1 MKKLLRYSLTMVFAL
16 VASVGFAQE
25 ATLDFTTNSWG
36 LPEGSAAKIKTAASY
51 TSGKY
56 TINISETTDG
66 HYWNA
71 DGYLLMGKTGATL
84 TLPAFDFDVARIEV
98 VGRTGASTATLQNIY
113 VGDEAVSTQT
123 KGADKTQEYAIKP
136 AHQAKGT
143 IYSIKVNSKHNTQ
156 IVKINVYKVGSEGET
171 PQPPVEITY
180 TDVASVKDL
189 LANYKEDTKNL
200 NLTLTNAKVTFVNEY
215 NGTIN
220 TYVREGDTA
229 IELRT
234 LGFNMPVNS
243 ILNGKVK
250 VDLKFNY
257 GVPYLAANAGTD
269 DESITVTESTEA
281 AQPIEATV
289 ADIIANKYLNDLV
302 TIKGFTFSKEEYQE
316 GRFNYYANDGE
327 QKIMIYDKFNK
338 VGGVAELTEGEKY
351 TVTGLYGAIFKGTPE
366 ILPTQKVTAGT
377 PTGIN
382 NITTSAAD
390 NAPIFNLAGQKVGKS
405 YKGVVIKAG
414 KKMIQ

>member
-1 MKKLLRYSLTMVFAL
+1 MKKLLRYSLTLVFAL
-16 VASVGFAQE
+16 VASVGFAQ
-25 ATLDFTTNSWG
+25 TT
-36 LPEGSAAKIKTAASY
+36 
-51 TSGKY
+51 
-56 TINISETTDG
+56 
-66 HYWNA
+66 
-71 DGYLLMGKTGATL
+71 
-84 TLPAFDFDVARIEV
+84 FDFDKDYKTLFPNLPGVSSMESNEGDFNEAATCTVDGIAVTVSAKEEGNPNANRIWTSSPRLRMYS
-98 VGRTGASTATLQNIY
+98 GTLTVQAPEGKQISKIEIAQKKWNANNK
-113 VGDEAVSTQT
+113 VDNGTLD
-123 KGADKTQEYAIKP
+123 
-136 AHQAKGT
+136 AKGNWT
-143 IYSIKVNSKHNTQ
+143 GSANKVVYSIAANTQ
-156 IVKINVYKVGSEGET
+156 IKTMTVTLDNGGTT
-171 PQPPVEITY
+171 PEPPVVITY

-215 NGTIN
+215 KGTIN

-243 ILNGKVK
+243 ILTGKVK
-250 VDLKFNY
+250 VDLKYNY
-257 GVPYLAANAGTD
+257 GVPYLTANAGTD
-269 DESITVTESTEA
+269 DESITITESEEA
-281 AQPIEATV
+281 AQPIEATI
-289 ADIIANKYLNDLV
+289 ADLIANKYLNDLV
-302 TIKGFTFSKEEYQE
+302 TIKNFTFSKEEYQA
-316 GRFNYYANDGE
+316 GKFNYYANDGE

-338 VGGVAELTEGEKY
+338 VGGVAELTEGETY
-351 TVTGLYGAIFKGTPE
+351 TATGLYGAIFKGTPE

-390 NAPIFNLAGQKVGKS
+390 NAPIFNLAGQKVGKG

>member
-1 MKKLLRYSLTMVFAL
+1 MKKLLRYSLSVIFAF
-16 VASVGFAQE
+16 VASVGFAQ
-25 ATLDFTTNSWG
+25 TT
-36 LPEGSAAKIKTAASY
+36 
-51 TSGKY
+51 
-56 TINISETTDG
+56 
-66 HYWNA
+66 
-71 DGYLLMGKTGATL
+71 
-84 TLPAFDFDVARIEV
+84 FDFDNDYK
-98 VGRTGASTATLQNIY
+98 TLFPDLP
-113 VGDEAVSTQT
+113 GVSTT
-123 KGADKTQEYAIKP
+123 DSHDGDFNKATTCTVDGIAVTVSAKEEGNPNDNRIWTSSARLRMYSGTLTI
-136 AHQAKGT
+136 QAPEGKQISKIEIAQKKWNANNKVDNGT
-143 IYSIKVNSKHNTQ
+143 IDSKGNWNGSANKVVYSIGGNTQ
-156 IVKINVYKVGSEGET
+156 IKSLTVTLGSGEN
-171 PQPPVEITY
+171 PQPPVEVTY

-189 LANYKEDTKNL
+189 LANYTEDTKNL

-220 TYVREGDTA
+220 TYVREGDAA

-243 ILNGKVK
+243 ILTGKVK

-289 ADIIANKYLNDLV
+289 ADILANKYLNDLV
-302 TIKGFTFSKEEYQE
+302 TIKNFTFSKEEYQA
-316 GRFNYYANDGE
+316 GKFNYYANDGE

-366 ILPTQKVTAGT
+366 ILPTQAVIPGSS
-377 PTGIN
+377 TGIS
-382 NITTSAAD
+382 NITTSEVD
-390 NAPIFNLAGQKVGKS
+390 NAPAYNLAGQKVNAA
-405 YKGVVIKAG
+405 YKGIVIKNG
-414 KKMIQ
+414 KKMIKK

>member
-1 MKKLLRYSLTMVFAL
+1 MKKLLRYSLTLVFAL
-16 VASVGFAQE
+16 VASVGFAQ
-25 ATLDFTTNSWG
+25 TT
-36 LPEGSAAKIKTAASY
+36 
-51 TSGKY
+51 
-56 TINISETTDG
+56 
-66 HYWNA
+66 
-71 DGYLLMGKTGATL
+71 
-84 TLPAFDFDVARIEV
+84 FDFDKDYKTLFPGLPGVSSMESNEGDFNEATTCTVDGIAVTVSAKEEGNPNANRIWTSSARLRMYS
-98 VGRTGASTATLQNIY
+98 GTLTIQAPEGKQI
-113 VGDEAVSTQT
+113 T
-123 KGADKTQEYAIKP
+123 KIDIAQKKWNANNKVDNGTID
-136 AHQAKGT
+136 AKGNWT
-143 IYSIKVNSKHNTQ
+143 GSANKVVYSIAGNSQ
-156 IVKINVYKVGSEGET
+156 IKTMTVTLGEGGT

-189 LANYKEDTKNL
+189 LANYTEDTKNL

-215 NGTIN
+215 KGTIN

-250 VDLKFNY
+250 VDLKYNY
-257 GVPYLAANAGTD
+257 GVPYLTANAGTD
-269 DESITVTESTEA
+269 DESITVTESDEA
-281 AQPIEATV
+281 AQPIEATI
-289 ADIIANKYLNDLV
+289 ADILANKYLNDLV
-302 TIKGFTFSKEEYQE
+302 TIKNFTFSKEEYQT
-316 GRFNYYANDGE
+316 GKFNYYANDGE

-338 VGGVAELTEGEKY
+338 VGGVAELTEGETY

-366 ILPTQKVTAGT
+366 ILPTQAVVAGT
-377 PTGIN
+377 PTGIT

>member
-1 MKKLLRYSLTMVFAL
+1 MNKLLRYSLTLVFAL
-16 VASVGFAQE
+16 VASVGFAQ
-25 ATLDFTTNSWG
+25 TT
-36 LPEGSAAKIKTAASY
+36 
-51 TSGKY
+51 
-56 TINISETTDG
+56 
-66 HYWNA
+66 
-71 DGYLLMGKTGATL
+71 
-84 TLPAFDFDVARIEV
+84 FDFDKDYKTLFPNLPGVSSSTGSNDGDFNEATTCTVDGIAVTVSAKEEGNSNANRIWTSSPRLRMYSGTFTIQAPE
-98 VGRTGASTATLQNIY
+98 GKQI
-113 VGDEAVSTQT
+113 T
-123 KGADKTQEYAIKP
+123 KIDIAQKKWNANYKVDN
-136 AHQAKGT
+136 GT
-143 IYSIKVNSKHNTQ
+143 IDNTGNWTGSANKVVYSIAGNTQ
-156 IVKINVYKVGSEGET
+156 IKSMTVTIGEGGT

-189 LANYKEDTKNL
+189 LANYTEDTKNL
-200 NLTLTNAKVTFVNEY
+200 NLTLTNAKVTYVNEY

-220 TYVREGDTA
+220 TYVREGDAA

-243 ILNGKVK
+243 ILTGKVK

-351 TVTGLYGAIFKGTPE
+351 NVVGLYGAIFKGTPE
-366 ILPTQKVTAGT
+366 IIPTQAVVPTS
-377 PTGIN
+377 TGIS
-382 NITTSAAD
+382 NITVTTAD
-390 NAPIFNLAGQKVGKS
+390 NAPAYNLAGQKVNAA
-405 YKGVVIKAG
+405 YKGIVIKNG
-414 KKMIQ
+414 KKMIKK

>member
-1 MKKLLRYSLTMVFAL
+1 MKKLLRYSLTLVFAL
-16 VASVGFAQE
+16 VASVGFAQ
-25 ATLDFTTNSWG
+25 TT
-36 LPEGSAAKIKTAASY
+36 
-51 TSGKY
+51 
-56 TINISETTDG
+56 
-66 HYWNA
+66 
-71 DGYLLMGKTGATL
+71 
-84 TLPAFDFDVARIEV
+84 FDFDKDYKTLFPGLPGVSSMESNDGDFNEATTCTVDGIAVTVSAKEEGNANANRIWTKSARLRMYS
-98 VGRTGASTATLQNIY
+98 GTLTIQAPEGKQITKIDIAQNKWNANNK
-113 VGDEAVSTQT
+113 VDN
-123 KGADKTQEYAIKP
+123 
-136 AHQAKGT
+136 GT
-143 IYSIKVNSKHNTQ
+143 IDNKGNWTGSANKVVYSIAGNTQ
-156 IVKINVYKVGSEGET
+156 IKTMTVTLGEGGT
-171 PQPPVEITY
+171 PQPPVVITY

-189 LANYKEDTKNL
+189 LANYAKDTKNL

-250 VDLKFNY
+250 VDLKYNFD
-257 GVPYLAANAGTD
+257 VPYLTANAGTD
-269 DESITVTESTEA
+269 DESITVTESDEA
-281 AQPIEATV
+281 AQPIEATI
-289 ADIIANKYLNDLV
+289 ADILANKYLNDLV
-302 TIKGFTFSKEEYQE
+302 TIKNFTFSKEEYQA
-316 GRFNYYANDGE
+316 GKFNYYANDGE

-338 VGGVAELTEGEKY
+338 VGGVAELTEGETY
-351 TVTGLYGAIFKGTPE
+351 TVTGLYGAIFRGTPE
-366 ILPTQKVTAGT
+366 ILPTQAVVPGT

>member
-1 MKKLLRYSLTMVFAL
+1 MKKLLRYSLTLVFAL
-16 VASVGFAQE
+16 VASVGFAQ
-25 ATLDFTTNSWG
+25 TT
-36 LPEGSAAKIKTAASY
+36 
-51 TSGKY
+51 
-56 TINISETTDG
+56 
-66 HYWNA
+66 
-71 DGYLLMGKTGATL
+71 
-84 TLPAFDFDVARIEV
+84 FDFDNDYKTLFPGLPGVSSMESNEGDFNEAATCTVDGIAVTVSAKEEGNPNANRIWTSSPRLRMYS
-98 VGRTGASTATLQNIY
+98 GTLTVQAPEGKQISKIEIAQKKWNANNK
-113 VGDEAVSTQT
+113 VDNGTLD
-123 KGADKTQEYAIKP
+123 
-136 AHQAKGT
+136 AKGNWT
-143 IYSIKVNSKHNTQ
+143 GSANKVVYSIAANTQ
-156 IVKINVYKVGSEGET
+156 IKTMTVTLDNGGTT
-171 PQPPVEITY
+171 PEPPVVITY

-215 NGTIN
+215 KGTIN

-250 VDLKFNY
+250 VDLKYNY
-257 GVPYLAANAGTD
+257 GVPYLTANAGTD
-269 DESITVTESTEA
+269 DESITVTESNEA
-281 AQPIEATV
+281 AEPIEATI
-289 ADIIANKYLNDLV
+289 ADLIANKYLNDLV
-302 TIKGFTFSKEEYQE
+302 TIKNFTFSKEEYQE

-338 VGGVAELTEGEKY
+338 VGGVAELTEGETY

-366 ILPTQKVTAGT
+366 ILPTQKVVPGT
-377 PTGIN
+377 STGIN

-390 NAPIFNLAGQKVGKS
+390 NAPIFNLAGQKVGKG

>member
-1 MKKLLRYSLTMVFAL
+1 MKKLLRYSLTLVFAL
-16 VASVGFAQE
+16 VASVGFAQ
-25 ATLDFTTNSWG
+25 TT
-36 LPEGSAAKIKTAASY
+36 
-51 TSGKY
+51 
-56 TINISETTDG
+56 
-66 HYWNA
+66 
-71 DGYLLMGKTGATL
+71 
-84 TLPAFDFDVARIEV
+84 FDFDKDYKTLFPGLPGVSSMESNDGDFNEATTCTVDGIAVTVSAKEEGNPNANRIWTSSARLRMYS
-98 VGRTGASTATLQNIY
+98 GTLTIQAPEGKQI
-113 VGDEAVSTQT
+113 T
-123 KGADKTQEYAIKP
+123 KIDIAQKKWNANNKVDNGTID
-136 AHQAKGT
+136 AKGNWT
-143 IYSIKVNSKHNTQ
+143 GSANKVVYSIAGNTQ
-156 IVKINVYKVGSEGET
+156 IKTMTVTLGEGGT
-171 PQPPVEITY
+171 PQPPVVITY

-215 NGTIN
+215 KGTIN

-250 VDLKFNY
+250 VDLKYNFD
-257 GVPYLAANAGTD
+257 VPYLSANAGTD
-269 DESITVTESTEA
+269 DESITVTESDEA
-281 AQPIEATV
+281 AQPIEATI
-289 ADIIANKYLNDLV
+289 ADILANKYLNDLV
-302 TIKGFTFSKEEYQE
+302 TIKNFTFSKEEFQA
-316 GRFNYYANDGE
+316 GKFNYYANDGE

-338 VGGVAELTEGEKY
+338 VGGVAELTEGETY

-366 ILPTQKVTAGT
+366 ILPTQAVVAGT

>member
-1 MKKLLRYSLTMVFAL
+1 MNKLLRYSLTLVFAL
-16 VASVGFAQE
+16 VASVGFAQ
-25 ATLDFTTNSWG
+25 TT
-36 LPEGSAAKIKTAASY
+36 
-51 TSGKY
+51 
-56 TINISETTDG
+56 
-66 HYWNA
+66 
-71 DGYLLMGKTGATL
+71 
-84 TLPAFDFDVARIEV
+84 FDFDKDYKTLFPNLPGVSSSTGSNDGDFNEATTCTVDGIAVTVSAKKEGNSNANRIWTSSPRLRMYSGTLTIQAPEGKQISKIEIAQKKWNANTKVDNGTLDNKGNWTGSANKV
-98 VGRTGASTATLQNIY
+98 V
-113 VGDEAVSTQT
+113 
-123 KGADKTQEYAIKP
+123 
-136 AHQAKGT
+136 
-143 IYSIKVNSKHNTQ
+143 YSIAGNTQ
-156 IVKINVYKVGSEGET
+156 IKTMTVTLGEGGT

-189 LANYKEDTKNL
+189 LANYTEDTKNL
-200 NLTLTNAKVTFVNEY
+200 NLTLTNAKVTYVNEY

-220 TYVREGDTA
+220 TYVREGDAA

-243 ILNGKVK
+243 ILTGKVK
-250 VDLKFNY
+250 VDLTFYY
-257 GVPYLAANAGTD
+257 GVPYLVANAGTN

-351 TVTGLYGAIFKGTPE
+351 NVVGLYGAIFKGTPE
-366 ILPTQKVTAGT
+366 IIPTQAVVPTS
-377 PTGIN
+377 TGIS
-382 NITTSAAD
+382 NITVTTAD
-390 NAPIFNLAGQKVGKS
+390 NAPAYNLAGQKVNAA
-405 YKGVVIKAG
+405 YKGIVIKNG
-414 KKMIQ
+414 KKMIKK

>member
-1 MKKLLRYSLTMVFAL
+1 MKKLLRYSLTLVFAL
-16 VASVGFAQE
+16 VASVGFAQ
-25 ATLDFTTNSWG
+25 TT
-36 LPEGSAAKIKTAASY
+36 
-51 TSGKY
+51 
-56 TINISETTDG
+56 
-66 HYWNA
+66 
-71 DGYLLMGKTGATL
+71 
-84 TLPAFDFDVARIEV
+84 FDFDKDYKTLFPNLPGVSSSTPQSNDGDFNEATTCTVDGIAVTVSAKEEGNPNANRIWTSSARLRMYS
-98 VGRTGASTATLQNIY
+98 GTLTIQAPEGKQI
-113 VGDEAVSTQT
+113 T
-123 KGADKTQEYAIKP
+123 KIDIAQKKWNANTKVDN
-136 AHQAKGT
+136 GT
-143 IYSIKVNSKHNTQ
+143 IDNKGNWTGSTNKVVYSIGGNTQ
-156 IVKINVYKVGSEGET
+156 IQSMTVTLGEGGT

-215 NGTIN
+215 KGTIN

-243 ILNGKVK
+243 ILTGKVK
-250 VDLKFNY
+250 VDLKYNY
-257 GVPYLAANAGTD
+257 GVPYLTANAGTD
-269 DESITVTESTEA
+269 DESITVTESEEA
-281 AQPIEATV
+281 AQPIEATI
-289 ADIIANKYLNDLV
+289 ADLLANKYLNDLV
-302 TIKGFTFSKEEYQE
+302 TIKNFTFSKEEYQA
-316 GRFNYYANDGE
+316 GKFNYYANDGE

-338 VGGVAELTEGEKY
+338 VGGVAELTEGETY
-351 TVTGLYGAIFKGTPE
+351 TATGLYGAIFKGTPE

-377 PTGIN
+377 STGIT

-390 NAPIFNLAGQKVGKS
+390 NAPIFNLAGQKVGKG

>member
-1 MKKLLRYSLTMVFAL
+1 MKKLLRYSLTLVFAL
-16 VASVGFAQE
+16 VASVGFAQ
-25 ATLDFTTNSWG
+25 TT
-36 LPEGSAAKIKTAASY
+36 
-51 TSGKY
+51 
-56 TINISETTDG
+56 
-66 HYWNA
+66 
-71 DGYLLMGKTGATL
+71 
-84 TLPAFDFDVARIEV
+84 FDFDKDYKTLFPGLPGVSSMESNDGDFNEATTCTVDGIAVTVSAKEEGNPNANRIWTSSARLRMYS
-98 VGRTGASTATLQNIY
+98 GTLTIQAPEGKQI
-113 VGDEAVSTQT
+113 T
-123 KGADKTQEYAIKP
+123 KIDIAQKKWNANNKVDNGTID
-136 AHQAKGT
+136 AKGNWT
-143 IYSIKVNSKHNTQ
+143 GSANKVVYSIAGNTQ
-156 IVKINVYKVGSEGET
+156 IKTMTVTLGEGGT
-171 PQPPVEITY
+171 PQPPVVITY

-234 LGFNMPVNS
+234 LGFNMPLNS

-250 VDLKFNY
+250 VDLKYNY
-257 GVPYLAANAGTD
+257 GVPYLTANAGTD
-269 DESITVTESTEA
+269 DESITVTESDEA
-281 AQPIEATV
+281 AQPIEATI
-289 ADIIANKYLNDLV
+289 ADILANKYLNDLV
-302 TIKGFTFSKEEYQE
+302 TIKNFTFSKEEYQE
-316 GRFNYYANDGE
+316 GKFNYYANDGE

-338 VGGVAELTEGEKY
+338 VGGVAELTEGETY

-366 ILPTQKVTAGT
+366 ILPTQAVVAGT

>member
-1 MKKLLRYSLTMVFAL
+1 MKKLLRYSLTLVFAL
-16 VASVGFAQE
+16 VASVGFAQ
-25 ATLDFTTNSWG
+25 TT
-36 LPEGSAAKIKTAASY
+36 
-51 TSGKY
+51 
-56 TINISETTDG
+56 
-66 HYWNA
+66 
-71 DGYLLMGKTGATL
+71 
-84 TLPAFDFDVARIEV
+84 FDFDKDYKTLFPNLPGVSSMESNDGDFNEATTCTVDGIAVTVSAKEEGNPSANRIWTSSARLRMYSGTLTVQAPDGKQISKIEIAQKKWNANNKV
-98 VGRTGASTATLQNIY
+98 DNGTL
-113 VGDEAVSTQT
+113 D
-123 KGADKTQEYAIKP
+123 
-136 AHQAKGT
+136 AKGNWT
-143 IYSIKVNSKHNTQ
+143 GSANKVVYSIAGNTQ
-156 IVKINVYKVGSEGET
+156 IKTMTVTLGEGGT

-243 ILNGKVK
+243 ILTGKVK
-250 VDLKFNY
+250 VDLKYNY

-269 DESITVTESTEA
+269 DESITITESDEA
-281 AQPIEATV
+281 AEPIEATI
-289 ADIIANKYLNDLV
+289 ADLIANKYLNDLV
-302 TIKGFTFSKEEYQE
+302 TIKNFTFSKEEYQE
-316 GRFNYYANDGE
+316 GKFNYYANDGE
-327 QKIMIYDKFNK
+327 QKIMIFDKFNK
-338 VGGVAELTEGEKY
+338 VGGVAELTEGETY
-351 TVTGLYGAIFKGTPE
+351 TATGLYGAIFKGLPE

-390 NAPIFNLAGQKVGKS
+390 NTPIFNLAGQKVGKG

>member
-1 MKKLLRYSLTMVFAL
+1 MKKLLRYSLTLVFAL
-16 VASVGFAQE
+16 VASVGFAQ
-25 ATLDFTTNSWG
+25 TT
-36 LPEGSAAKIKTAASY
+36 
-51 TSGKY
+51 
-56 TINISETTDG
+56 
-66 HYWNA
+66 
-71 DGYLLMGKTGATL
+71 
-84 TLPAFDFDVARIEV
+84 FDFDNDYKTLFPNLPGVSSMESNEGDFNEATTCTVDGIAVTVSAKEEGITNANRIWTSSARLRMYSGTLTVQAPEGKQISKIEIAQKKWNANNKV
-98 VGRTGASTATLQNIY
+98 DNGTI
-113 VGDEAVSTQT
+113 
-123 KGADKTQEYAIKP
+123 DKTGNWTGSANKVV
-136 AHQAKGT
+136 
-143 IYSIKVNSKHNTQ
+143 YSIAANTQ
-156 IVKINVYKVGSEGET
+156 IKSMIVTLGEGGT

-215 NGTIN
+215 KGTIN

-243 ILNGKVK
+243 ILTGKVK
-250 VDLKFNY
+250 VDLKYNY
-257 GVPYLAANAGTD
+257 GVPYLTANAGTD
-269 DESITVTESTEA
+269 DESITVTESDEA
-281 AQPIEATV
+281 AQPTEATI
-289 ADIIANKYLNDLV
+289 ADLIANKYLNDLV
-302 TIKGFTFSKEEYQE
+302 TIKNFTFSKEEYQE
-316 GRFNYYANDGE
+316 GKFNYYANDGE

-338 VGGVAELTEGEKY
+338 VGGVAELTEGETY
-351 TVTGLYGAIFKGTPE
+351 TATGLYGAIFKGTPE

-377 PTGIN
+377 STGIT

-390 NAPIFNLAGQKVGKS
+390 NAPIFNLAGQKVGKG

>member
-1 MKKLLRYSLTMVFAL
+1 M
-16 VASVGFAQE
+16 
-25 ATLDFTTNSWG
+25 
-36 LPEGSAAKIKTAASY
+36 
-51 TSGKY
+51 
-56 TINISETTDG
+56 
-66 HYWNA
+66 
-71 DGYLLMGKTGATL
+71 TGADHNRWL
-84 TLPAFDFDVARIEV
+84 
-98 VGRTGASTATLQNIY
+98 NIY
-113 VGDEAVSTQT
+113 
-123 KGADKTQEYAIKP
+123 
-136 AHQAKGT
+136 AK
-143 IYSIKVNSKHNTQ
+143 
-156 IVKINVYKVGSEGET
+156 
-171 PQPPVEITY
+171 
-180 TDVASVKDL
+180 
-189 LANYKEDTKNL
+189 DTKNL

-250 VDLKFNY
+250 VDLKYYFD
-257 GVPYLAANAGTD
+257 VPYLAANAGTD

-281 AQPIEATV
+281 TQPIEATV
-289 ADIIANKYLNDLV
+289 ADILANKYLNDLV
-302 TIKGFTFSKEEYQE
+302 TIKNFTFSKEEYQE
-316 GRFNYYANDGE
+316 GKFNYYANDGE
-327 QKIMIYDKFNK
+327 QKIMIFDKFNK

-366 ILPTQKVTAGT
+366 ILPTQAVVPGSS
-377 PTGIN
+377 TGIT

>member
-1 MKKLLRYSLTMVFAL
+1 MKKLLRYSLTLVFAL
-16 VASVGFAQE
+16 VASVGFAQ
-25 ATLDFTTNSWG
+25 TT
-36 LPEGSAAKIKTAASY
+36 
-51 TSGKY
+51 
-56 TINISETTDG
+56 
-66 HYWNA
+66 
-71 DGYLLMGKTGATL
+71 
-84 TLPAFDFDVARIEV
+84 FDFDKDYKTLFPGLPGVSSMESNDGDFNEATTCTVDGIAVTVSAKEEGNPNANRIWTSSARLRMYS
-98 VGRTGASTATLQNIY
+98 GTLTIQAPEGKQI
-113 VGDEAVSTQT
+113 T
-123 KGADKTQEYAIKP
+123 KIDIAQKKWNANNKVDNGTID
-136 AHQAKGT
+136 AKGNWT
-143 IYSIKVNSKHNTQ
+143 GSANKVVYSIAGNSQ
-156 IVKINVYKVGSEGET
+156 IKTMTVTLGEGGT
-171 PQPPVEITY
+171 PQPPVVITY

-215 NGTIN
+215 KGTIN

-250 VDLKFNY
+250 VDLKYNFD
-257 GVPYLAANAGTD
+257 VPYLTANAGTD
-269 DESITVTESTEA
+269 DESITVTESDEA
-281 AQPIEATV
+281 AQPIEATI
-289 ADIIANKYLNDLV
+289 ADILANKYLNDLV
-302 TIKGFTFSKEEYQE
+302 TIKNFTFSKEEFQT
-316 GRFNYYANDGE
+316 GKFNYYANDGE

-338 VGGVAELTEGEKY
+338 VGGVAELTEGETY

-366 ILPTQKVTAGT
+366 ILPTQAVVAGT
-377 PTGIN
+377 PTGIT

-390 NAPIFNLAGQKVGKS
+390 NAPIFNLAGQKVSKS

>member
-1 MKKLLRYSLTMVFAL
+1 MNKYLRYSLTLVFAL
-16 VASVGFAQE
+16 VASVGFAQS
-25 ATLDFTTNSWG
+25 T
-36 LPEGSAAKIKTAASY
+36 
-51 TSGKY
+51 
-56 TINISETTDG
+56 
-66 HYWNA
+66 
-71 DGYLLMGKTGATL
+71 
-84 TLPAFDFDVARIEV
+84 FDFDKDYKTLFPNLPGVSSSTGSNDGDFNEATTCTVDGIAVTVSAKEEGNSNANRIWTSSPRLRMYSGTFTIQAPE
-98 VGRTGASTATLQNIY
+98 GKQI
-113 VGDEAVSTQT
+113 T
-123 KGADKTQEYAIKP
+123 KIDIAQKKWNANYKVDN
-136 AHQAKGT
+136 GT
-143 IYSIKVNSKHNTQ
+143 IDNTGNWTGSANKVVYSIAGNTQ
-156 IVKINVYKVGSEGET
+156 IKSMTVTIGEGGT

-189 LANYKEDTKNL
+189 LANYKEKAANL
-200 NLTLTNAKVTFVNEY
+200 NLTLTNAKVTYVNEY

-220 TYVREGDTA
+220 TYVREGDAA

-243 ILNGKVK
+243 ILTGKVK
-250 VDLKFNY
+250 VDLTFNY
-257 GVPYLAANAGTD
+257 GVPYLVANAGTN

-351 TVTGLYGAIFKGTPE
+351 NVVGLYGAIFKGTPE
-366 ILPTQKVTAGT
+366 IIPTQAVVPTS
-377 PTGIN
+377 TGIS
-382 NITTSAAD
+382 NITVTTAD
-390 NAPIFNLAGQKVGKS
+390 NAPAYNLAGQKVNAA
-405 YKGVVIKAG
+405 YKGIVIKNG
-414 KKMIQ
+414 KKMIKK

>member
-1 MKKLLRYSLTMVFAL
+1 MKKLLRYSLTLVFAL
-16 VASVGFAQE
+16 VASVGFAQ
-25 ATLDFTTNSWG
+25 TT
-36 LPEGSAAKIKTAASY
+36 
-51 TSGKY
+51 
-56 TINISETTDG
+56 
-66 HYWNA
+66 
-71 DGYLLMGKTGATL
+71 
-84 TLPAFDFDVARIEV
+84 FDFDKDYKTLFPNLPGVSSMESNEGDFNEAATCTVDGIAVTVSAKEEGNPNANRIWTSSPRLRMYS
-98 VGRTGASTATLQNIY
+98 GTLTVQAPEGKQISKIEIAQKKWNANNK
-113 VGDEAVSTQT
+113 VDNGTLD
-123 KGADKTQEYAIKP
+123 
-136 AHQAKGT
+136 AKGNWT
-143 IYSIKVNSKHNTQ
+143 GSANKVVYSIAANTQ
-156 IVKINVYKVGSEGET
+156 IKTMTVTLDNGGTT
-171 PQPPVEITY
+171 PEPPVVITY

-215 NGTIN
+215 KGTIN

-243 ILNGKVK
+243 ILTGKVK
-250 VDLKFNY
+250 VDLKYNY
-257 GVPYLAANAGTD
+257 GVPYLTANAGTD
-269 DESITVTESTEA
+269 DESITVTESDEA
-281 AQPIEATV
+281 AEPIEATI
-289 ADIIANKYLNDLV
+289 ADILANKYLNDLV
-302 TIKGFTFSKEEYQE
+302 TIKNFTFSKEEYQT
-316 GRFNYYANDGE
+316 GKFNYYANDGE
-327 QKIMIYDKFNK
+327 QKIMIFDKFSK
-338 VGGVAELTEGEKY
+338 VGGVAELTEGEVY
-351 TVTGLYGAIFKGTPE
+351 NVTGLYGAIFKGLPE

>member
-1 MKKLLRYSLTMVFAL
+1 MKKLLRYSLTLVFAL
-16 VASVGFAQE
+16 VASVGFAQ
-25 ATLDFTTNSWG
+25 TT
-36 LPEGSAAKIKTAASY
+36 
-51 TSGKY
+51 
-56 TINISETTDG
+56 
-66 HYWNA
+66 
-71 DGYLLMGKTGATL
+71 
-84 TLPAFDFDVARIEV
+84 FDFDNDYKTLFPSLPGVSSMESNEGDFNEAATCTVDGIAVTVSAKEEGNPNANRIWTSSARLRMYSGTLTIQAPEGKQISKIEIAQKKWNANNKV
-98 VGRTGASTATLQNIY
+98 DNGTL
-113 VGDEAVSTQT
+113 DT
-123 KGADKTQEYAIKP
+123 KGNWTGSANKVV
-136 AHQAKGT
+136 
-143 IYSIKVNSKHNTQ
+143 YSIAGNTQ
-156 IVKINVYKVGSEGET
+156 IKTMTVTIGEGGT
-171 PQPPVEITY
+171 PQPPVVVTY
-180 TDVASVKDL
+180 TNVASVKDL
-189 LANYKEDTKNL
+189 LANYTEDTKNL
-200 NLTLTNAKVTFVNEY
+200 NLTLTNAKVTYVNEY

-220 TYVREGDTA
+220 TYVREGDAA

-243 ILNGKVK
+243 ILTGKVK

-289 ADIIANKYLNDLV
+289 ADILANKYLNDLV
-302 TIKGFTFSKEEYQE
+302 TIKNFTFSKEEYQE
-316 GRFNYYANDGE
+316 GKFNYYANDGE
-327 QKIMIYDKFNK
+327 QKIMIFDKFNK

-366 ILPTQKVTAGT
+366 ILPTQAVVPGSS
-377 PTGIN
+377 TGIT

>member
-1 MKKLLRYSLTMVFAL
+1 MKKLLRYSLTLVFAL
-16 VASVGFAQE
+16 VASVGFAQ
-25 ATLDFTTNSWG
+25 TT
-36 LPEGSAAKIKTAASY
+36 
-51 TSGKY
+51 
-56 TINISETTDG
+56 
-66 HYWNA
+66 
-71 DGYLLMGKTGATL
+71 
-84 TLPAFDFDVARIEV
+84 FDFDNDYKTLFPSLPGVSSMESNEGDFNEATTCTVDGIAVTVSAKEEGNPNANRIWTSSARLRMYSGTLTIQAPEGKQISKIEIAQKKWNANNKV
-98 VGRTGASTATLQNIY
+98 DN
-113 VGDEAVSTQT
+113 
-123 KGADKTQEYAIKP
+123 
-136 AHQAKGT
+136 GT
-143 IYSIKVNSKHNTQ
+143 IDSKGNWNGSANKVVYSIGGNTQ
-156 IVKINVYKVGSEGET
+156 IKSLTVTLGSGET
-171 PQPPVEITY
+171 PQPPVVVTY

-220 TYVREGDTA
+220 TYVREGDAA

-243 ILNGKVK
+243 ILTGKVK

-289 ADIIANKYLNDLV
+289 ADILANKYLNDLV
-302 TIKGFTFSKEEYQE
+302 TIKNFTFSKEEYQA
-316 GRFNYYANDGE
+316 GKFNYYANDGE

-366 ILPTQKVTAGT
+366 ILPTQAVIPGSS
-377 PTGIN
+377 TGIS

-390 NAPIFNLAGQKVGKS
+390 NAPAYNLAGQKVNGS
-405 YKGVVIKAG
+405 YKGIVIKNG
-414 KKMIQ
+414 KKMIKK

>member
-1 MKKLLRYSLTMVFAL
+1 MKKLLRYSLTLVFAL
-16 VASVGFAQE
+16 VASVGFAQ
-25 ATLDFTTNSWG
+25 TT
-36 LPEGSAAKIKTAASY
+36 
-51 TSGKY
+51 
-56 TINISETTDG
+56 
-66 HYWNA
+66 
-71 DGYLLMGKTGATL
+71 
-84 TLPAFDFDVARIEV
+84 FDFDNDYKTLFPSLPGVSSMESNEGDFNEATTCTVDGIAVTVSAKEEGNPNANRIWTSSARLRMYSGTLTIQAPEGKQISKIEIAQKKWNANNKV
-98 VGRTGASTATLQNIY
+98 DNGTL
-113 VGDEAVSTQT
+113 DT
-123 KGADKTQEYAIKP
+123 KGNWTGSANKVV
-136 AHQAKGT
+136 
-143 IYSIKVNSKHNTQ
+143 YSIAGNTQ
-156 IVKINVYKVGSEGET
+156 IKTMTVTIGEGGT
-171 PQPPVEITY
+171 PQPPVVVTY

-189 LANYKEDTKNL
+189 LANYTEDTKNL

-220 TYVREGDTA
+220 TYVREGDAA

-243 ILNGKVK
+243 ILTGKVK

-281 AQPIEATV
+281 TQPIEATV
-289 ADIIANKYLNDLV
+289 ADILANKYLNDLV
-302 TIKGFTFSKEEYQE
+302 TIKNFTFSKEEYQE

-366 ILPTQKVTAGT
+366 ILPTQAVVPGSS
-377 PTGIN
+377 TGIT

>member
-1 MKKLLRYSLTMVFAL
+1 MTV
-16 VASVGFAQE
+16 
-25 ATLDFTTNSWG
+25 TLG
-36 LPEGSAAKIKTAASY
+36 EG
-51 TSGKY
+51 G
-56 TINISETTDG
+56 
-66 HYWNA
+66 
-71 DGYLLMGKTGATL
+71 
-84 TLPAFDFDVARIEV
+84 
-98 VGRTGASTATLQNIY
+98 
-113 VGDEAVSTQT
+113 
-123 KGADKTQEYAIKP
+123 
-136 AHQAKGT
+136 
-143 IYSIKVNSKHNTQ
+143 
-156 IVKINVYKVGSEGET
+156 T
-171 PQPPVEITY
+171 PQPPVVITY

-189 LANYKEDTKNL
+189 LANYAKDTKNL

-250 VDLKFNY
+250 VDLKYNFD
-257 GVPYLAANAGTD
+257 VPYLTANAGTD
-269 DESITVTESTEA
+269 DESITVTESEEA
-281 AQPIEATV
+281 AQPIEATI
-289 ADIIANKYLNDLV
+289 ADILANKYLNDLV
-302 TIKGFTFSKEEYQE
+302 TIKNFTFSKEEFQA
-316 GRFNYYANDGE
+316 GKFNYYANDGE

-338 VGGVAELTEGEKY
+338 VGGVAELTEGETY

-366 ILPTQKVTAGT
+366 ILPTQAVVAGT

-390 NAPIFNLAGQKVGKS
+390 NAPIFNLAGQKVSKS